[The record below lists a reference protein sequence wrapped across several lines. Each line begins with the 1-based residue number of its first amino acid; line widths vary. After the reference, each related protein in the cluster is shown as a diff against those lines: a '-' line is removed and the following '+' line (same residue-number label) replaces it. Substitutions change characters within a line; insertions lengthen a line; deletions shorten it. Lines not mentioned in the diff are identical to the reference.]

1 MKKSLCLAVCLT
13 ALLAV
18 TGCTGDK
25 YDGLLVVDGD
35 GKIYSLEHSIGD
47 VYFVMDMDKAT
58 VTKYTKEVIEANNK
72 LKNKG
77 S

>member
-1 MKKSLCLAVCLT
+1 MKKCLSLAVCLA

-18 TGCTGDK
+18 AGCTGDK
-25 YDGLLVVDGD
+25 HDGLLVVDGN

-58 VTKYTKEVIEANNK
+58 VIKCTKEVFEANNK
-72 LKNKG
+72 LKNKD